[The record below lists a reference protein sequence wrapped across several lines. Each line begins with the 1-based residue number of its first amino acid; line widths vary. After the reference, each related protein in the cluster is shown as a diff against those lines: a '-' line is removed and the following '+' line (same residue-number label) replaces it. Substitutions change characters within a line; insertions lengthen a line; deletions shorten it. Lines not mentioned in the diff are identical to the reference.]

1 MMTPPQIRE
10 RVVVACE
17 GEQPRELFVVVD
29 GTLDV
34 VDHDAVVGT
43 QGPGSHA
50 GAGCLL
56 SHRPRATSLVAATPV
71 LALVLSDREFTLLL
85 DAVPGLSERLYVD
98 VGRAALEGMSPER
111 AA

>member
-17 GEQPRELFVVVD
+17 AEQPRELFVVVD

-56 SHRPRATSLVAATPV
+56 SYVV
-71 LALVLSDREFTLLL
+71 SDREFTLLL